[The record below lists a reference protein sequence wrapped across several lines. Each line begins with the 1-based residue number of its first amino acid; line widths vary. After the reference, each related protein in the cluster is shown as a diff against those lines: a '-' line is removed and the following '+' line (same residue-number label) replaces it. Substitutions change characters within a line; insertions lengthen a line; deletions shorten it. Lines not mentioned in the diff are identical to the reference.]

1 MKDKSLLVFSQRK
14 QVVRCAT
21 KEKSHLDICLTNQW
35 MESL

>member
-1 MKDKSLLVFSQRK
+1 MKDKSLLVFSQGK

-21 KEKSHLDICLTNQW
+21 KEKSHLDIYLMNRW